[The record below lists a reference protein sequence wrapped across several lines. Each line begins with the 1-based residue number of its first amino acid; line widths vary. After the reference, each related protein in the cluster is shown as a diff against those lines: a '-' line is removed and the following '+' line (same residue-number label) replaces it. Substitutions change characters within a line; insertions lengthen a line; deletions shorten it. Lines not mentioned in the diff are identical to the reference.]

1 MRAERSR
8 VDRRVLVWLLT
19 AVVSLALCLGDPGP
33 TTRSRGPCLSSPVPS
48 VSAPTNIGSPQGSD
62 TRFVSGVSTNG
73 RYFVDQ
79 EGRPVLIKGDSPWAI
94 LQNSSPA
101 AMEAYL
107 RTRAAQG
114 FNTVLVSLL
123 GAVANGAPADNGETY
138 DGVLPFV
145 GGDPGNL
152 NDAYWDRVE
161 HFVARAASWGITVMA
176 YPLDGW
182 VGTSL
187 HHGLAQSWTVMVAQG
202 YGQAVGRRLA
212 GYPNLLWAVGGDFDL
227 PTDQAVDARFNAV
240 LDGLASV
247 GAERPTTIQFQPNLV
262 STESEYWD
270 DKVDFNFV
278 YSYARAYLM
287 VERGYANETKEN
299 GDPLPALLGEAH
311 YEGYE
316 AGWEV
321 DDFYLRQMAAWA
333 LTSGSPGEFYG
344 SEDVWDAAPTESALR
359 TTAVA
364 QLGALRT
371 VFESLKGWQN
381 LVPDFDGS
389 FITAGRGPK
398 AGEGSGEYTG
408 GDTYVTGALT
418 SDGTLAVIYLPAAT
432 SRPSPSTLPCS
443 APATPHDGSTPPPA
457 RAFRRL
463 PVRRTPRRERMRL
476 GVRTGCS
483 SSSPA
488 RHGDTGPGLCGI
500 RPV

>member
-1 MRAERSR
+1 
-8 VDRRVLVWLLT
+8 
-19 AVVSLALCLGDPGP
+19 
-33 TTRSRGPCLSSPVPS
+33 
-48 VSAPTNIGSPQGSD
+48 
-62 TRFVSGVSTNG
+62 
-73 RYFVDQ
+73 
-79 EGRPVLIKGDSPWAI
+79 
-94 LQNSSPA
+94 
-101 AMEAYL
+101 
-107 RTRAAQG
+107 
-114 FNTVLVSLL
+114 
-123 GAVANGAPADNGETY
+123 
-138 DGVLPFV
+138 
-145 GGDPGNL
+145 
-152 NDAYWDRVE
+152 
-161 HFVARAASWGITVMA
+161 
-176 YPLDGW
+176 
-182 VGTSL
+182 
-187 HHGLAQSWTVMVAQG
+187 MVAQG

-359 TTAVA
+359 TTAVT

-398 AGEGSGEYTG
+398 AGESSGEYTG

-432 SRPSPSTLPCS
+432 SQTITLNTSLLGPSHTARWVDPTTGASVPT
-443 APATPHDGSTPPPA
+443 ATGSTYTKA
-457 RAFRRL
+457 GANAAGCADWL
-463 PVRRTPRRERMRL
+463 LVLESSTPR
-476 GVRTGCS
+476 
-483 SSSPA
+483 
-488 RHGDTGPGLCGI
+488 
-500 RPV
+500 